1 MPPPVVSAHPAKANT
16 QATTKITTR
25 RTTGK
30 VRRGAV
36 PTVSVRIIGR
46 YTTNNPHRKVGAS
59 SPLTSRSMPT
69 VLVVADGSWVTN
81 EVRSALSLGSW
92 QIEEIDDPRSVTER
106 LEESRVDAVVID
118 MQVGSKGGMAV
129 VRSIRQ
135 ATDQLT
141 RPRTVLL
148 LDRTADRFLAR
159 RAGADASVLKP
170 INATE
175 LREALG
181 MAQLVPVADEE
192 E

>member
-1 MPPPVVSAHPAKANT
+1 
-16 QATTKITTR
+16 
-25 RTTGK
+25 
-30 VRRGAV
+30 
-36 PTVSVRIIGR
+36 
-46 YTTNNPHRKVGAS
+46 
-59 SPLTSRSMPT
+59 MPT

-92 QIEEIDDPRSVTER
+92 AIEEIDDPRSVTDR

-135 ATDQLT
+135 ATDELT

-159 RAGADASVLKP
+159 RAGADASVIKP
-170 INATE
+170 INAAE

-181 MAQLVPVADEE
+181 MRQLVPTKADEE

>member
-1 MPPPVVSAHPAKANT
+1 
-16 QATTKITTR
+16 
-25 RTTGK
+25 
-30 VRRGAV
+30 
-36 PTVSVRIIGR
+36 
-46 YTTNNPHRKVGAS
+46 
-59 SPLTSRSMPT
+59 MPT

-81 EVRSALSLGSW
+81 EVRSALAVGSW
-92 QIEEIDDPRSVTER
+92 EIEEIDDPRSVADRIT
-106 LEESRVDAVVID
+106 ESRVDAVVID

-135 ATDQLT
+135 ATDESS

-148 LDRTADRFLAR
+148 LDRSADRFLAH

-170 INATE
+170 INAVE

-181 MAQLVPVADEE
+181 MRRLVRIGDEE

>member
-1 MPPPVVSAHPAKANT
+1 
-16 QATTKITTR
+16 
-25 RTTGK
+25 
-30 VRRGAV
+30 
-36 PTVSVRIIGR
+36 
-46 YTTNNPHRKVGAS
+46 
-59 SPLTSRSMPT
+59 MPT